1 MNTRQAKKIWLR
13 QWNRVSPYWWNRC
26 TEYLRVGGGKD
37 HRITNAKRIVER
49 Q

>member
-37 HRITNAKRIVER
+37 HRIDKAKRIIAR

>member
-13 QWNRVSPYWWNRC
+13 QWNRVSPYWWNKC

-37 HRITNAKRIVER
+37 HRVTKAKRITER
-49 Q
+49 K